1 MDVLLKDAQNNN
13 ICKVRQ
19 IYALFNE
26 IYKTFTILLNVVN
39 SKDLF
44 LYLWDKQIKNEI
56 GGFRSMKSLKKLSL
70 LLLLAA
76 VMMVIAACGGGNEKE
91 EESAGNA
98 GGNDN
103 KTAELEGSV
112 VIDGSGTVYPFMAQM
127 AENYMANEQE
137 NVSVEVGR
145 SGTSAGFKKFL
156 VAENGTDFND
166 ASRTI
171 KDEEK
176 AQAEELGIEVQE
188 LKVALD
194 GLTFV
199 INSDNDWAKELTAD
213 QIKSIF
219 LKEGNITNWSDV
231 DPKFPDEPIKRMG
244 PNENHGT
251 YEFFWENIL
260 EEKDLAE
267 TNLQQEYSTL
277 VDLVSKDKNAIAFFG
292 YGYYESNKD
301 KLQAVS
307 VDFGNG
313 PVAPSTET
321 IGETEEFGYSEFT
334 RPVFTYLNTA
344 MAKEKPQV
352 LDYAIYTME
361 NANKVAAETGFAPL
375 PEEEIQASVDAL
387 KALEK

>member
-1 MDVLLKDAQNNN
+1 
-13 ICKVRQ
+13 
-19 IYALFNE
+19 
-26 IYKTFTILLNVVN
+26 
-39 SKDLF
+39 
-44 LYLWDKQIKNEI
+44 
-56 GGFRSMKSLKKLSL
+56 MKSLKKLSL
-70 LLLLAA
+70 LLLLAV
-76 VMMVIAACGGGNEKE
+76 VMMVIAACGGGNETEK
-91 EESAGNA
+91 ESAGNA

-127 AENYMANEQE
+127 AENYMVNEQE

-156 VAENGTDFND
+156 VEENGTDFND

-176 AQAEELGIEVQE
+176 AKAEELGIDVQE

-199 INSDNDWAKELTAD
+199 INSENDWAKELTAD

-231 DPKFPDEPIKRMG
+231 DPDFPNEPINRMG

-260 EEKDLAE
+260 EEKDLAD

-313 PVAPSTET
+313 PVAPAADT
-321 IGETEEFGYSEFT
+321 IGESEEFGYSEFT

-352 LDYAIYTME
+352 LDFAIYAME
-361 NANKVAAETGFAPL
+361 NANEVAAETGFAPL

>member
-1 MDVLLKDAQNNN
+1 MDVLLKDVQNNN

-76 VMMVIAACGGGNEKE
+76 VMMVIAACGGGNETE

-127 AENYMANEQE
+127 AENYMVDEQE

-156 VAENGTDFND
+156 VEENGTDFND

-199 INSDNDWAKELTAD
+199 INSENDWAKELTAD

-231 DPKFPDEPIKRMG
+231 DPDFPNEPIKRMG